1 MASDMSQN
9 EKFMQLALE
18 LARRGEGRT
27 RPNPPVGAVV
37 VRDGHIVGKGF
48 HPRAGEAHAEV
59 FALEQAGGMAAEA
72 DLYVTLEP
80 CSHHGRT
87 GPCCEAIVKAGI
99 RRVFIGA
106 TDPNPHV
113 DGGGTRYLQQAGL
126 EVRSGILE
134 PQCRRL
140 IAPFARHATTG
151 LPFVILKSATT
162 LDGFTACAS
171 GDSQWVSGEESRRHV
186 HSLRDRVDAI
196 MVGAGTVEKDDPRLT
211 ARLPEGGR
219 DPLRVVVD
227 STLRIRENA
236 AVLQGD
242 SDATTLI
249 ATTGRADD
257 RKVERLRAGGAEV
270 LILSEDE
277 GRVDLKDLLQH
288 LGRRDIQSLL
298 LEGGATLAGRCFR
311 QRLIGRVMVFVAP
324 RMLGGEDGQGIFAG
338 PGVQVMNEAPTL
350 QDVRIS
356 RFGDD
361 TLIEGEMDDVYR
373 PD

>member
-1 MASDMSQN
+1 MSEH

-37 VRDGHIVGKGF
+37 LRDGHVVGRGF
-48 HPRAGEAHAEV
+48 HPRAGEPHAEI
-59 FALEQAGGMAAEA
+59 FALEEAGDMAAGAE
-72 DLYVTLEP
+72 LYVTLEP

-99 RRVFIGA
+99 RRVVIGA

-113 DGGGTRYLQQAGL
+113 DGGGIRYLQQAGL
-126 EVRSGILE
+126 EVFSGILE
-134 PQCRRL
+134 PDCQRL

-151 LPFVILKSATT
+151 LPFVILKSAMT

-171 GDSQWVSGEESRRHV
+171 GDSRWVSGEESRLHV
-186 HSLRDRVDAI
+186 HGLRDRVDAI

-211 ARLPEGGR
+211 TRLPGDGR

-227 STLRIRENA
+227 STLRLSEKA
-236 AVLQGD
+236 AIFQTD
-242 SDATTLI
+242 SDAVTLI
-249 ATTGRADD
+249 ATTGRADT

-270 LILSEDE
+270 LILAEDD
-277 GRVDLKDLLQH
+277 GWVDLKDLLQH
-288 LGRRDIQSLL
+288 LGRRDVQSLL

-311 QRLIGRVMVFVAP
+311 QRLINRVMIFVAP
-324 RMLGGEDGQGIFAG
+324 RLIGGADGRGIFAG

-350 QDVRIS
+350 QDVRVS